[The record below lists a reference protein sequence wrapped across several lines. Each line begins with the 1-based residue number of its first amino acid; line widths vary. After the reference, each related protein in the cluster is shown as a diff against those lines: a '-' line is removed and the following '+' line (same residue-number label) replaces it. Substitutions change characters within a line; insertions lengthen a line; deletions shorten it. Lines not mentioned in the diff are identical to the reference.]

1 MSDSARN
8 RIKSQIQTAAVGGQ
22 SYTFRKIGALDF
34 ANANKQ
40 HHGRDANDLAA
51 NIEFQVLILSK
62 CLCDSEG
69 LLTSDSDSGRAT
81 LAALS
86 VEDLGE
92 LCEIVSAWSLPAAG
106 ESKKNSVT
114 PSDLHTASVSP
125 APCDSPPLTN
135 FSLT

>member
-8 RIKSQIQTAAVGGQ
+8 RIKSQIQTAAIGGQ
-22 SYTFRKIGALDF
+22 LYTFRKIGALDF

-40 HHGRDANDLAA
+40 HQGRDANDLAA
-51 NIEFQVLILSK
+51 NVEFQVLILSK
-62 CLCDSEG
+62 CLCDGEG
-69 LLTSDSDSGRAT
+69 LLTSDSDGGRAT

-92 LCEIVSAWSLPAAG
+92 LCEAVSAWSLPG

-114 PSDLHTASVSP
+114 PNGSPTASVSP